1 MLIIIV
7 ILSILLLPVI
17 SYLLQPLSSQKSL
30 IFLFSFFIFGGFFI
44 NFISPNPFLGSWV
57 QVTQSES
64 IYRTISDNKEFDDLL
79 INKYLQNQS
88 LEEESFMLGVEVFYK
103 ALELRSFKSAES
115 ILKTLSSQFTSE
127 NFQVPIFNLL
137 ADLRDL
143 KYPDLASSNLLLN
156 IENPPTC
163 NLESLSFFVSIPNG
177 PSLNIASREITSP
190 EIDKPF
196 KLDKSHSLVRGFDI
210 TSAFLQQE
218 IIKIEAQANCKN
230 IVFRAFKTLDLKY
243 SKSNQEELFFYT
255 NEWLKKEQ

>member
-1 MLIIIV
+1 MLIIIAV
-7 ILSILLLPVI
+7 LAILLLPVI
-17 SYLLQPLSSQKSL
+17 SYLLQPLSNQKSL
-30 IFLFSFFIFGGFFI
+30 IFLSTFFIFGGFFI
-44 NFISPNPFLGSWV
+44 NFTSPNSFVGSWV
-57 QVTQSES
+57 QATQSES
-64 IYRTISDNKEFDDLL
+64 IYRTISDNKEFDALL
-79 INKYLQNQS
+79 INKYLKNKS
-88 LEEESFMLGVEVFYK
+88 LEDESFMLGVEVFYK
-103 ALELRSFKSAES
+103 SLELRSFNSAES

-177 PSLNIASREITSP
+177 PTVNIASREIISP

-218 IIKIEAQANCKN
+218 IIKIEAQANCQN
-230 IVFRAFKTLDLKY
+230 LVFSAFKTLDLKY
-243 SKSNQEELFFYT
+243 SKNNQEELFFYT